1 MKSRKIKTEI
11 SEKLKN
17 VCEELSE
24 KERKGVLVGMLVTST
39 VLCGITVARAFGRF
53 LSHGTQ
59 KELPFVHPVD
69 SLHRADK
76 DSIMYHPKT
85 NEAEEETT
93 VQPENGRA
101 LKEEPEKEKKVLTPE
116 EMEKRRKFI
125 VIPAFVLVFL
135 GVMY

>member
-24 KERKGVLVGMLVTST
+24 KERQGVLVGHAGYQYRSMWYHRST
-39 VLCGITVARAFGRF
+39 RFRAFS
-53 LSHGTQ
+53 LTAHK

-85 NEAEEETT
+85 NE
-93 VQPENGRA
+93 
-101 LKEEPEKEKKVLTPE
+101 
-116 EMEKRRKFI
+116 
-125 VIPAFVLVFL
+125 
-135 GVMY
+135 

>member
-85 NEAEEETT
+85 NENYL
-93 VQPENGRA
+93 VQIWKSPKRQ
-101 LKEEPEKEKKVLTPE
+101 K
-116 EMEKRRKFI
+116 KRRYSRKTAE
-125 VIPAFVLVFL
+125 P
-135 GVMY
+135 

>member
-59 KELPFVHPVD
+59 KELPFE
-69 SLHRADK
+69 R
-76 DSIMYHPKT
+76 
-85 NEAEEETT
+85 N
-93 VQPENGRA
+93 
-101 LKEEPEKEKKVLTPE
+101 TPFAPS
-116 EMEKRRKFI
+116 FI
-125 VIPAFVLVFL
+125 ASFRGVFP
-135 GVMY
+135 G

>member
-69 SLHRADK
+69 SLHRSDK

-85 NEAEEETT
+85 HEYWKIKIWKSPKR
-93 VQPENGRA
+93 Q
-101 LKEEPEKEKKVLTPE
+101 K
-116 EMEKRRKFI
+116 KRRYSRKTAE
-125 VIPAFVLVFL
+125 P
-135 GVMY
+135 

>member
-69 SLHRADK
+69 SLHRA
-76 DSIMYHPKT
+76 
-85 NEAEEETT
+85 
-93 VQPENGRA
+93 
-101 LKEEPEKEKKVLTPE
+101 EKEKKVLTPE

>member
-59 KELPFVHPVD
+59 KELPFGP
-69 SLHRADK
+69 SGGLPPPADK

-85 NEAEEETT
+85 NE
-93 VQPENGRA
+93 
-101 LKEEPEKEKKVLTPE
+101 
-116 EMEKRRKFI
+116 
-125 VIPAFVLVFL
+125 
-135 GVMY
+135 

>member
-53 LSHGTQ
+53 LSHGH
-59 KELPFVHPVD
+59 KRSCRL
-69 SLHRADK
+69 
-76 DSIMYHPKT
+76 SIRWTPSTGRIKT
-85 NEAEEETT
+85 
-93 VQPENGRA
+93 V
-101 LKEEPEKEKKVLTPE
+101 
-116 EMEKRRKFI
+116 
-125 VIPAFVLVFL
+125 
-135 GVMY
+135 